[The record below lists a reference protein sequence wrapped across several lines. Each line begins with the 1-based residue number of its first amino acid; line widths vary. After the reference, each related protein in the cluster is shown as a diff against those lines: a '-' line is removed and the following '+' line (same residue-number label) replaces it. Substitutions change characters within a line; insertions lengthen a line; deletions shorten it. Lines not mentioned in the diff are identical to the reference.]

1 MKVQQTMM
9 MKPKGK
15 SVIATSAVGQMKKSK
30 KSNTSKKKVAKKSIK
45 PMPKKAMKKKIK

>member
-9 MKPKGK
+9 MKPRGK

-30 KSNTSKKKVAKKSIK
+30 KSNTAKKKVAKKSIK
-45 PMPKKAMKKKIK
+45 PMPKKAMKKMK